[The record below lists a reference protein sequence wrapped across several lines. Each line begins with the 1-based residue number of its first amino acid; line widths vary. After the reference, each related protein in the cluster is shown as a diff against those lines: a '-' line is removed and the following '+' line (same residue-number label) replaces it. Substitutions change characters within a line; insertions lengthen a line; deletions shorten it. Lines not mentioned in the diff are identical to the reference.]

1 MNRVHPEGYI
11 LINDFVVI
19 DHRFYDQ
26 PQPVHE
32 PLNNEPVEVEVVIE
46 PSSQPSVATTKKV
59 GSRIVATEIEEPP
72 LSELEDLIGKV
83 NDFIFELDVLDEGD
97 IEVILQNIDLF
108 RDLLLNISDFE
119 FFRNNLIA
127 RTKLLI
133 IASDLG
139 IETN

>member
-1 MNRVHPEGYI
+1 MNR
-11 LINDFVVI
+11 
-19 DHRFYDQ
+19 
-26 PQPVHE
+26 
-32 PLNNEPVEVEVVIE
+32 LNNELTEIEVEIIIE
-46 PSSQPSVATTKKV
+46 PPSVPSVWQQQRKL

-139 IETN
+139 IENKLKLLYLQRTR